1 MSIQS
6 IVKNFI
12 PNGVLEYKHGLA
24 LLSDLNDCG
33 KTTAFKKSHIYVSW
47 PFENATTA
55 FAHEF
60 RALCKTIKVPII
72 NGYLYPF
79 DIWCRRIAFNGSDI
93 ITSITPDYSRILDS
107 SLKDLSNILHNGS
120 RKSFIITELSVIK
133 SLYGL
138 KKRIVKEISKRGDSR
153 STVLCGYYN
162 HMLDNKPESLDEA
175 LQKILFYNG
184 LFWQVNHWHNGLGR
198 LDLVL
203 YEYFHNDLRKGILTR
218 ESAKELL
225 RQFVLVLGEH
235 TIQKSLSIKGDTGQY
250 ILIGGIN
257 QSGTNVDNE
266 LTELFLEVFTELNI
280 PDPKLIIRVNKNTS
294 NTIWEKAISCITTGC
309 GSPLI
314 MNEAL
319 VMEGLIKFGYKDQDV
334 WNVGTSACW
343 EPLIIGKS
351 FDQNN
356 PLPSITIIKSLNN
369 AIIKSSDN
377 SSYED
382 VINSFK
388 QEAAIQIKTSMRD
401 IDFDVSPLYS
411 LFFDS
416 CIEREMD
423 YTRGG
428 ADYAYHGV
436 QIVSFPNLIN
446 AILNVK
452 KYVFDEKLVSIAQC
466 KSILSNN
473 FEGNNDIRELFLSNE
488 LKYGSTNADVVDL
501 TNNLM
506 RYLSDEVAKY
516 TINGKKVKMGFSSP
530 QYITNRGV
538 VKTSLDGRKDY
549 EPFAV
554 HISPFSHN
562 IDIQEIMDFAG
573 SLDYND
579 NRLNGNVVDFIL
591 PPSYVQNPNKLISI
605 LKNAMTTG
613 VFELQLNIL
622 DKNTLIDAK
631 AHPEKYPNL
640 IVRVW
645 GFSAYFNDLP
655 EVYKD
660 NLIQRAEKYNAN

>member
-1 MSIQS
+1 M
-6 IVKNFI
+6 
-12 PNGVLEYKHGLA
+12 
-24 LLSDLNDCG
+24 
-33 KTTAFKKSHIYVSW
+33 
-47 PFENATTA
+47 
-55 FAHEF
+55 
-60 RALCKTIKVPII
+60 
-72 NGYLYPF
+72 
-79 DIWCRRIAFNGSDI
+79 
-93 ITSITPDYSRILDS
+93 
-107 SLKDLSNILHNGS
+107 
-120 RKSFIITELSVIK
+120 
-133 SLYGL
+133 
-138 KKRIVKEISKRGDSR
+138 
-153 STVLCGYYN
+153 
-162 HMLDNKPESLDEA
+162 MDNKPETLDEA

-203 YEYFHNDLRKGILTR
+203 YEYFQNDLRKGILTR
-218 ESAKELL
+218 ESAKDLL
-225 RQFVLVLGEH
+225 CQFVLVLGEH
-235 TIQKSLSIKGDTGQY
+235 TKQKSLSLKGDTGQY
-250 ILIGGIN
+250 ILLGGID
-257 QSGTNVDNE
+257 QSGNNVDNE

-294 NTIWEKAISCITTGC
+294 NTIWEKTISCITTGC

-319 VMEGLIKFGYKDQDV
+319 VMEGMIKFGYKSQDV

-356 PLPSITIIKSLNN
+356 PLPSITIMKSLNN
-369 AIIKSSDN
+369 AILRSPDN
-377 SSYED
+377 CTFED
-382 VINSFK
+382 IISNFK
-388 QEAAIQIKTSMRD
+388 QEASMQIKLSMRD
-401 IDFDVSPLYS
+401 VIFDVSPLYS

-416 CIEREMD
+416 CVKREKD
-423 YTRGG
+423 FSRGG

-446 AILNVK
+446 AILNIK
-452 KYVFDEKLVSIAQC
+452 KYVFEEKLVTVTQC
-466 KSILSNN
+466 KEILSNN
-473 FEGNNDIRELFLSNE
+473 FEGNDDIRELFLSNE
-488 LKYGSTNADVVDL
+488 LKYGSTNAEVVDL
-501 TNNLM
+501 TNKLM
-506 RYLSDEVAKY
+506 RYLSGEVAKY

-530 QYITNRGV
+530 QYITNRGT
-538 VKTSLDGRKDY
+538 VKTSLDGRIDY

-554 HISPFSHN
+554 HISPISHN
-562 IDIQEIMDFAG
+562 IDVQEIMDFA
-573 SLDYND
+573 SRLDYSD

-591 PPSYVQNPNKLISI
+591 PTSYVQNPNKLISI

-613 VFELQLNIL
+613 VFELQLNVL
-622 DKNTLIDAK
+622 DKDTLIDAK
-631 AHPEKYPNL
+631 AHPDRYPNL